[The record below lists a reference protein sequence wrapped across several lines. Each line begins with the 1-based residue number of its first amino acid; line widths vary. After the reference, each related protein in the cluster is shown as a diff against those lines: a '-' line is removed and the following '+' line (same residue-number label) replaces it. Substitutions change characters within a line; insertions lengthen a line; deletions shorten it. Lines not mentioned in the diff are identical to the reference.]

1 MSYNVKVKTFSNGSI
16 TFDATAAGVYQES
29 GSADGPEVI
38 DHIERNDAGAIIDL
52 DGTGVAG
59 LAPPRIKFSFRFL
72 ASNPAGHTQYN
83 NLIALKG
90 HYGTFT
96 GVIPTAAGETTKSAP
111 ARLMAVEAT
120 WRGRH
125 KTGQQSFMVVDAEWQ
140 LEGFF

>member
-1 MSYNVKVKTFSNGSI
+1 MSYNVKIKTFTNGAI

-38 DHIERNDAGAIIDL
+38 ERIERNDAGAIIDL
-52 DGTGVAG
+52 DGTGAAG
-59 LAPPRIKFSFRFL
+59 LAPPRIKFSLRFL

-83 NLIALKG
+83 NLVALKG

-96 GVIPTAAGETTKSAP
+96 GVIPGAASETTKTAP
-111 ARLMAVEAT
+111 ARLMKVEGV

-125 KTGQQSFMVVDAEWQ
+125 KIGQQSYMVAEVEWQ